1 MLAGILTHRLLLV
14 SIYIDRHTLPET
26 LFAQNLQ
33 MICTNNLLA
42 ASAWNG
48 YSMARGTCTV
58 HAFNGT
64 NDDEGDPELGD
75 SVNESLRSDPETFFQ
90 SNYLVD

>member
-1 MLAGILTHRLLLV
+1 
-14 SIYIDRHTLPET
+14 
-26 LFAQNLQ
+26 
-33 MICTNNLLA
+33 
-42 ASAWNG
+42 
-48 YSMARGTCTV
+48 MARGTCTV